1 MPALRLL
8 VLAAALCGCG
18 GATAAIAPSASRG
31 PGPASAGGEPDRVR
45 ALEARVDEQ
54 AAEVRELQ
62 GVVRIGEGRCA
73 LEEAEDEVDEPEVVE
88 VDPAPRAGERP
99 VLRLYGEARPAASI
113 AGVSALPGPAAPS
126 VVPPPPQA
134 AGFGRLP
141 AMPYDDVPAIPEQPL
156 TIASSPPE
164 PHDDPRVREYQAA
177 LAEVEARRW
186 ESALASLEQFA
197 RAHPD
202 HPYADNAIYW
212 QGEVLYAR
220 REYRRALVV
229 LEGLVARYPG
239 GNKVPDALLRI
250 GFCLQRLGDPDR
262 ARATFRRVRE
272 QFPDTVA
279 ARMASR
285 EET

>member
-1 MPALRLL
+1 M
-8 VLAAALCGCG
+8 
-18 GATAAIAPSASRG
+18 T
-31 PGPASAGGEPDRVR
+31 E
-45 ALEARVDEQ
+45 LEARVDQ
-54 AAEVRELQ
+54 QGADVRELQ

-73 LEEAEDEVDEPEVVE
+73 LEEPEAEGEGEGEPEAGE
-88 VDPAPRAGERP
+88 EAPRAGGRP
-99 VLRLYGEARPAASI
+99 VHRLYGEARPAASL
-113 AGVSALPGPAAPS
+113 AGVSALPGPQAPS
-126 VVPPPPQA
+126 IVPPPPQA

-141 AMPYDDVPAIPEQPL
+141 VTPFEAVPAIPEQPL
-156 TIASSPPE
+156 TIGPAPSTPRAPE
-164 PHDDPRVREYQAA
+164 EDPRVREYQAA

-186 ESALASLEQFA
+186 ESALAALEQFA

-220 REYRRALVV
+220 RDYRRALAV
-229 LEGLVARYPG
+229 LEALVTRYPG

-262 ARATFRRVRE
+262 ARATFRQVRE
-272 QFPDTVA
+272 QFPDSVA

>member
-1 MPALRLL
+1 M
-8 VLAAALCGCG
+8 
-18 GATAAIAPSASRG
+18 T
-31 PGPASAGGEPDRVR
+31 E
-45 ALEARVDEQ
+45 LEARVDQ
-54 AAEVRELQ
+54 QGADVRELQ

-73 LEEAEDEVDEPEVVE
+73 LEEPEGEAESEGEETE
-88 VDPAPRAGERP
+88 APRAAERP
-99 VLRLYGEARPAASI
+99 VLRLYGEARPSASL
-113 AGVSALPGPAAPS
+113 AGVTALPGPQAPS
-126 VVPPPPQA
+126 IVPPPPQA

-141 AMPYDDVPAIPEQPL
+141 VMPYEAVPAIPEQPL
-156 TIASSPPE
+156 TIGPAPSATPAAPE
-164 PHDDPRVREYQAA
+164 DDPRVREYQAA

-186 ESALASLEQFA
+186 ESALAALEQFA

-220 REYRRALVV
+220 RDYRRALAV
-229 LEGLVARYPG
+229 LEALVSRYPS

-262 ARATFRRVRE
+262 ARATFRQVRE
-272 QFPDTVA
+272 QFPDSVA